1 VLVLIG
7 FICILLLV
15 VAHEAGHFFAA
26 RRNGI
31 EVEEFGIGFPPK
43 AKTLGVKNGTEYTL
57 NWLPLGG
64 FVKLKGESDSD
75 TRPGSFG
82 AARLRDKIKV
92 MVAGVGVNFLI
103 AFLLFTFISLIG
115 IPQLVPDQYTIAS
128 NEIVQRQDV
137 LAGFVAEGS
146 PAEQA
151 GLQQNDVIESI
162 YPEGFCFT
170 CLEVISEEEQ
180 QLYDITT
187 SDDLGQ
193 TTSRGEGSKVTI
205 SINRDGKSLRLQ
217 DVQLLSE
224 DEVTA
229 SKETGDEKGYLGV
242 VPSEYSTK
250 RYTWAAPI
258 VGAGTTVQ
266 FTQLTLEGLGNIVT
280 GLFQGEVKEATEQ
293 VSGVLGIGFIF
304 SSASFLG
311 PVFMLMIV
319 AVISLSLAIMN
330 TLPIPALDGGRLFIT
345 LLFRAMKRPLSKET
359 EEKIHG
365 TGFLALMVLFVLI
378 TVVDVQRFIF

>member
-1 VLVLIG
+1 MLVFIG

-43 AKTLGVKNGTEYTL
+43 AKTLARKNGTEYTL

-64 FVKLKGESDSD
+64 FVKLKGEHDSD
-75 TRPGSFG
+75 TTKGSFG
-82 AARLRDKIKV
+82 AARLRDKVKV

-115 IPQLVPDQYTIAS
+115 IPQLVPNQFTVVS
-128 NEIVQRQDV
+128 NETVARQDV

-151 GLQQNDVIESI
+151 GLQQNDVIRSIKNNGDLCLDSNCGDFVIRESNDLG
-162 YPEGFCFT
+162 EATEALSGQSVT
-170 CLEVISEEEQ
+170 VALERGGEEQSISTLLLTEEE
-180 QLYDITT
+180 
-187 SDDLGQ
+187 
-193 TTSRGEGSKVTI
+193 
-205 SINRDGKSLRLQ
+205 
-217 DVQLLSE
+217 VQ
-224 DEVTA
+224 A
-229 SKETGDEKGYLGV
+229 SKDTDDPKGYLGV

-258 VGAGTTVQ
+258 VGAGTTAQ
-266 FTQLTLEGLGNIVT
+266 FTQLTFQGLGNIVT
-280 GLFQGEVKEATEQ
+280 GLFRGEVEQAKEQ
-293 VSGVLGIGFIF
+293 VSGVVGVGFIF

-330 TLPIPALDGGRLFIT
+330 LLPIPALDGGRLFVT
-345 LLFRAMKRPLSKET
+345 LLFRALKKPLTKET

-365 TGFLALMVLFVLI
+365 TGFAALMILFVLI
-378 TVVDVQRFIF
+378 TIVDVQRFII